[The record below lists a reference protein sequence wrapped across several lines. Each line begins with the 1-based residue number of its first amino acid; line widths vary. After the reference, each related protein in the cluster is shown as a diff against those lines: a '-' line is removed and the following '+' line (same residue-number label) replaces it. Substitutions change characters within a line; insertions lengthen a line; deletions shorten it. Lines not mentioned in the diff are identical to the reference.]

1 MSITLPLTTTLPSL
15 HRKKLSNFCHHSSWH
30 RDSNNY
36 VAKSYMVPVD
46 RRTYFDDVKLQM
58 EAKLWSEEYNRHNP
72 PKKVRRDG
80 GGRRGRSVV
89 VVGTNSLHYL
99 FVVHFLVKYFTLV
112 VD

>member
-72 PKKVRRDG
+72 PKKVRRG
-80 GGRRGRSVV
+80 GSA
-89 VVGTNSLHYL
+89 VGEGARWWWWARIRYIIFLL
-99 FVVHFLVKYFTLV
+99 FTFL
-112 VD
+112 